1 MLTCKLLWH
10 RIFDSP
16 LTMLALESQLDAL
29 ARYDATI
36 MNRHISTGILTTL
49 SARVLQHRWR

>member
-1 MLTCKLLWH
+1 
-10 RIFDSP
+10 
-16 LTMLALESQLDAL
+16 MLALESQLD

-36 MNRHISTGILTTL
+36 MNRHISTGILSTL